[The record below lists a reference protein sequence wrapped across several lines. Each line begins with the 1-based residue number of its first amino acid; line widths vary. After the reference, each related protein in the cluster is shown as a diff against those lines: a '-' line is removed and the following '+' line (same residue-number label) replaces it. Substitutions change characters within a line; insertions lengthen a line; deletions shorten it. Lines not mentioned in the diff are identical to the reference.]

1 MTTSSTLVSSL
12 RTVSTGLVALAALTV
27 APQAE
32 AGMAVVYDFRQQEE
46 VDRWYSVNDDVMG
59 GVSQGNFVLLEPG
72 EAAFQGSLSL
82 ENNGGFSTVRSRS
95 RDWSALEGS
104 TGLNIRVKGDG
115 RTYSF
120 FVQTSS
126 TADVLVYEV
135 PFKTV
140 AGQWMSL
147 DFGYELFRVN
157 YMGWNPS
164 IFGALEPAD
173 IKKFG
178 FMINDGKAGPFALEV
193 DYIAWY
199 W

>member
-1 MTTSSTLVSSL
+1 MTTSVSHRSSGRTL
-12 RTVSTGLVALAALTV
+12 TTGLVALAALSM

-46 VDRWYSVNDDVMG
+46 VDRWYAVNDDVMG
-59 GVSQGNFVLLEPG
+59 GISQGDFVLLEPG

-95 RDWSALEGS
+95 RDWAELDGNA
-104 TGLNIRVKGDG
+104 GLTIRVKGDG

-140 AGQWMSL
+140 AGEWMSL
-147 DFGYELFRVN
+147 DFGFELFKVN

-164 IFGALEPAD
+164 SFRALEPSE

-178 FMINDGKAGPFALEV
+178 FMINDGLAGPFALEV
-193 DYIAWY
+193 DYIARY